1 MGQVWGLVVEIQLA
15 DKLLGIANPR
25 EQHSDAAAYEIRAEA
40 YEINEEHCAEA
51 YEINEE
57 QIKTKATCEDDEEDY
72 DHEVSC
78 DIM

>member
-1 MGQVWGLVVEIQLA
+1 MGQVWGLVVAIQLA

-25 EQHSDAAAYEIRAEA
+25 EQHSDAAAYEI
-40 YEINEEHCAEA
+40 CAEA

>member
-1 MGQVWGLVVEIQLA
+1 MGQVWGLVVAIQLA

-25 EQHSDAAAYEIRAEA
+25 EQHSDAAAYEICAEA
-40 YEINEEHCAEA
+40 YEINEEHCAED

-78 DIM
+78 GIM